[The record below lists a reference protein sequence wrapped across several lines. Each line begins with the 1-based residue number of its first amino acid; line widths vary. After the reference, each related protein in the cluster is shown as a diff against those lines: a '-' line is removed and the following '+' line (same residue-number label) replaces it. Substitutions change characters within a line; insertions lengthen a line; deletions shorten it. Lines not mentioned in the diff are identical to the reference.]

1 MKKVIITGA
10 NGALGTAVTNKFISE
25 GYTVIAAVGRTASVS
40 ELPGHDRLEVHAVD
54 LTDENAAGDFVR
66 NAITAHGRID
76 AALLLVG
83 GYAYGDLASTSG
95 ELLRKQF
102 SLNFESAY
110 FVARPLWEHFTAN
123 HYGRLVFIG
132 SRTAIVP
139 AQARHSLAYALS
151 KNLLFTF
158 AETLNQSVKGA
169 NITATVVAPSTIDT
183 EANRK
188 SMPDADP
195 SKWVAP
201 SQLADV
207 LEFIV
212 SDKGDPLR
220 ESVYKVYGNA

>member
-10 NGALGTAVTNKFISE
+10 NGALGKAVTNKFISE
-25 GYTVIAAVGRTASVS
+25 GYTVIAAVGSKS
-40 ELPGHDRLEVHAVD
+40 SLDELPAHDRLEVHAVD
-54 LTDENAAGDFVR
+54 LTDERVAEQFVR
-66 NAITAHGRID
+66 DAIATHGRID

-83 GYAYGDLASTSG
+83 GYAPGDLSATSG
-95 ELLRKQF
+95 DVLRKQF
-102 SLNFESAY
+102 SLNFETAY
-110 FVARPLWEHFTAN
+110 FVARTIWEHFTAN

-151 KNLLFTF
+151 KNLLFSF
-158 AETLNQSVKGA
+158 AEILNQSVKGS

-188 SMPDADP
+188 SMPEVDP

-220 ESVYKVYGNA
+220 ESVYKVYGQA

>member
-10 NGALGTAVTNKFISE
+10 NGSLGRAVTNKFVSD
-25 GYTVIAAVGRTASVS
+25 GYTVIAAVGRKASMD
-40 ELPGHDRLEVHAVD
+40 ELPAHDRLEVHTVD
-54 LTDENAAGDFVR
+54 LTDEKAAEQFVQD
-66 NAITAHGRID
+66 AIARHGRID

-83 GYAYGDLASTSG
+83 GYAPGDLSATTG
-95 ELLRKQF
+95 EVLRKQF
-102 SLNFESAY
+102 SLNFETAY
-110 FVARPLWEHFTAN
+110 YVARPVWEHFTAN

-151 KNLLFTF
+151 KNQLFSF
-158 AETLNQSVKGA
+158 AEILNQSAKGE

-183 EANRK
+183 EANRNA
-188 SMPDADP
+188 MPDADP

-212 SDKGDPLR
+212 SDKGEPLR
-220 ESVYKVYGNA
+220 ESVYKVYGQA